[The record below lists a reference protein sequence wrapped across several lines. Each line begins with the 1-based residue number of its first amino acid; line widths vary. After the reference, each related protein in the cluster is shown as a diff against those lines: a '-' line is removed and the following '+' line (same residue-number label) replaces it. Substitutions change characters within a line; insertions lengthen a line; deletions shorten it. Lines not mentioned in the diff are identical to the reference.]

1 MRHFPI
7 FLDTQGQ
14 TVAFAGAGSLA
25 IPKIRLLLKSEARLI
40 VFAAEGGEEV
50 QRWSADGLIDW
61 IRRPLELSDL
71 DNVRLLYIACDDR
84 AGARRV
90 RALADQ
96 AGVLASPVD
105 SRTGSDFF
113 TPALVDRDPVVVA
126 IGTGG
131 TAPVLARRLKAQ
143 FETLLNPGLGLIA
156 RVAGNLRGKAKT
168 VPHGAPRRS
177 LWRRYFDSAEALP
190 AARLDEQTLEG
201 AFEAAL
207 TSTTGE
213 ATEASA
219 GRIAL
224 VGAGPGDPELLTI
237 KARNRLFDADVVLH
251 DRLVDPRILDLA
263 RREARFVETGKSAG
277 KPGWSQDEI
286 NAAMIREVRAGHTVV
301 RLKSGDPLVFGRADE
316 ELDALAA
323 AGIDA
328 EIVPGITAAAAA
340 ASSIGH
346 SLTRRERNSAITLI
360 TGQDAKGFAEQEWRG
375 LARPGAVFAIYMGV
389 RAARFIQGRLL
400 IHGADAATPVSIV
413 ENASRPDERR
423 LTGNLGSLTTLMKTG
438 GVKGPA
444 ILFVGL
450 AARHA
455 NTLSLATHPAPHLT
469 VTDTNAALPATA
481 VA

>member
-14 TVAFAGAGSLA
+14 TVAFAGAGNLA
-25 IPKIRLLLKSEARLI
+25 IPKIRLLLKSEARLV
-40 VFAAEGGEEV
+40 VFAANGGREV
-50 QRWSADGLIDW
+50 QQWAAAGLINW
-61 IRRPLELSDL
+61 VRRPIELSDL
-71 DNVRLLYIACDDR
+71 EHIRLLYIACDDR
-84 AGARRV
+84 VAAQHV

-105 SRTGSDFF
+105 SRTDSDFF

-131 TAPVLARRLKAQ
+131 TAPILARRLKAQ
-143 FETLLNPGLGLIA
+143 IENLLNPGLGVIA
-156 RVAGNLRGKAKT
+156 QVAGRLRPRAKP

-177 LWRRYFDSAEALP
+177 LWGRYFDSAEALP
-190 AARLDEQTLEG
+190 TADLNEQSLEDAFDTALPATGSDSDERP
-201 AFEAAL
+201 
-207 TSTTGE
+207 
-213 ATEASA
+213 A

-224 VGAGPGDPELLTI
+224 VGAGPGDPELLTV

-286 NAAMIREVRAGHTVV
+286 NAAMIREVRAGHHVV

-316 ELDALAA
+316 ELDALAT
-323 AGIDA
+323 AGIEA

-340 ASSIGH
+340 ACSIGH
-346 SLTRRERNSAITLI
+346 SLTRRARNSAVTFI
-360 TGQDAKGFAEQEWRG
+360 TGQDVQGFAEQEWRG

-389 RAARFIQGRLL
+389 RAVRFIQGRLL

-413 ENASRPDERR
+413 ENASRSNERR
-423 LTGNLGSLTTLMKTG
+423 LTGTLGALPELMEAG
-438 GVKGPA
+438 GIEGPA

-450 AARHA
+450 AARRA
-455 NTLSLATHPAPHLT
+455 VTHNLPSIAADDT
-469 VTDTNAALPATA
+469 VSTAA